1 MRIKIWQIDTRV
13 SGALSA
19 MFLNYER
26 TTKYQDGVKK
36 ERYECVYD
44 GDTTAKTLDEV
55 YVVFNAYQPVGFR
68 GRSMSVSDVV
78 EVLDGEHRGVWFVD
92 SVGFVELMPCQWEAG
107 TC

>member
-13 SGALSA
+13 SGAVSA
-19 MFLNYER
+19 MFENYEH
-26 TTKYQDGVKK
+26 TCKYLGGVKRELYK
-36 ERYECVYD
+36 CEFN